1 MSTVQ
6 DFEFNLELKIGISIC
21 ESRARE
27 VTRPVSRPHHT
38 NSITIKKLKIL
49 VVLFWQR
56 SECLFLSSFHGSAG
70 NFSKRAGHINA
81 GQCTDSWW

>member
-6 DFEFNLELKIGISIC
+6 DFEFNLELKYGISIC

-27 VTRPVSRPHHT
+27 VTRPHHKFHH
-38 NSITIKKLKIL
+38 NKKKLKIL

-70 NFSKRAGHINA
+70 NFSKRAGHVNA